1 MSIDLDWEGLT
12 TGPEGHALAKSIKDF
27 IHEKFQRVQLPRFIR
42 SVEVHAF
49 DFGKECPVVDL
60 KDICD
65 PLSEFYEA
73 DDEDD
78 SEDGGGE
85 EVATEHDTSTADLN
99 SGAGRQSPITRHGS
113 KPSMSQAFNRPLPID
128 TRFATHRPDLSRSST
143 PGIPGGTSN
152 LSYFHLP
159 LSAGLSGTQTP
170 LAAVASGSAL
180 SAGWSDTHLAG
191 PFAHLHQRSPVR
203 QEQQPQP
210 SLHYADPSSRP
221 STSDSFAQPF
231 GNMNDEVSQEAETEQ
246 GRRVEPDP
254 SDVQIVL
261 HISYTGSVHLS
272 ITAEILLDY
281 PMPSFVGIPLQL
293 NITGLS
299 FDGVALI
306 AYLRKKAHFCFLGPE
321 DARTLVGSE
330 YVAHPNS
337 GVDEKKDG
345 IGGLLR
351 EIQVESEIGRQEG
364 GKQVLRNVG
373 KVEKFVLEQMTE
385 PSDENEQ
392 GDAADVVSQTTL
404 PNSALYNLPNEL
416 ILEIGSHLPI
426 HCRLA
431 LTRTCHHF
439 RDLFANGP
447 GEFIVRNIL
456 HIDLYGSGDTGL
468 SSLGQYT
475 YERDMFLSLIEHDE
489 IHYPYSIDRHIRGKR
504 GIWSLFAKLR
514 EPKTE
519 KQIWCSYCND

>member
-1 MSIDLDWEGLT
+1 MSIDIDWEGLT
-12 TGPEGHALAKSIKDF
+12 TGPEGLALAESIKHF
-27 IHEKFQRVQLPRFIR
+27 IHEKFQQVQLPRFIR

-65 PLSEFYEA
+65 PLIEFYET

-85 EVATEHDTSTADLN
+85 EVSVEHDTSTAILS
-99 SGAGRQSPITRHGS
+99 SGTGRQSPITTGHGS
-113 KPSMSQAFNRPLPID
+113 KPSISQALNRPLPID
-128 TRFATHRPDLSRSST
+128 TRFATQRPDLSRSST

-191 PFAHLHQRSPVR
+191 PFAHLRQHSPIR
-203 QEQQPQP
+203 QEQQPHS

-221 STSDSFAQPF
+221 STSDSFARSP
-231 GNMNDEVSQEAETEQ
+231 GNMNDEVSQGAETEH
-246 GRRVEPDP
+246 GRRVAPDP
-254 SDVQIVL
+254 LDVQIVL
-261 HISYTGSVHLS
+261 HISYTGSVRLS
-272 ITAEILLDY
+272 ITVEILLDY

-293 NITGLS
+293 NIRGLS
-299 FDGVALI
+299 FDGLALI

-330 YVAHPNS
+330 HVDYPAS
-337 GVDEKKDG
+337 DVDEKKKDG
-345 IGGLLR
+345 LGGLLR

-373 KVEKFVLEQMTE
+373 KVEKFVLEQ
-385 PSDENEQ
+385 
-392 GDAADVVSQTTL
+392 VRR
-404 PNSALYNLPNEL
+404 
-416 ILEIGSHLPI
+416 ILEE
-426 HCRLA
+426 
-431 LTRTCHHF
+431 
-439 RDLFANGP
+439 
-447 GEFIVRNIL
+447 EFVWP
-456 HIDLYGSGDTGL
+456 SFWT
-468 SSLGQYT
+468 
-475 YERDMFLSLIEHDE
+475 FLV
-489 IHYPYSIDRHIRGKR
+489 
-504 GIWSLFAKLR
+504 
-514 EPKTE
+514 
-519 KQIWCSYCND
+519 